1 MFAFPILTC
10 ISGFASFGM
19 LLLFVDEIFR
29 NINKKIASLKEENR
43 VLTAEL
49 KTLKSENNELVD
61 KICQITITNDNLQTE
76 ILRIQPEEELVD
88 ENIRLVTMCGNLHKK
103 YHMLKQE
110 LKAFD
115 SIEITNIQLNNS
127 FDSIITNKLT
137 LSYP

>member
-19 LLLFVDEIFR
+19 LLLFVDEIFKK
-29 NINKKIASLKEENR
+29 INNKIASLKEENR